1 MKYPTAD
8 RFRTALEDR
17 LRRQAREGGLPLT
30 RLRKDVVFDRLL
42 ARLLI
47 AAPERWI
54 LKGGLALDYRLGDR
68 ARTTKDMDLGR
79 QDDTATAT
87 ADLMAAAALDLG
99 DYFRYV
105 IEQSDV
111 LSGLHDGTAVRYRV
125 HAELAGRTFEH
136 VTVDIGFDAPTVYAV
151 EFVRGRGLLDFADL
165 ESPLVPAIPLTYH
178 VAEKVHAYTR
188 SYSAGGRES
197 TRVKDLVDL
206 VLIATDR
213 ATTLTAGA
221 LRGALDDTF
230 TRRATH
236 RLPRAIPRPPQAWTV
251 PYRKIATEVSLDTA
265 IAAGHTCAVVFLD
278 PVLTGTCAPWAVWQA
293 EAMTWSAD
301 DLPAD

>member
-1 MKYPTAD
+1 VKYPTAD

-47 AAPERWI
+47 AAPERWL

-99 DYFRYV
+99 DYFQYV
-105 IEQSDV
+105 IEQTDV
-111 LSGLHDGTAVRYRV
+111 LSRLQDGTAVRYRV

-136 VTVDIGFDAPTVYAV
+136 VTVDVGFDAPTAYAV

-165 ESPLVPAIPLTYH
+165 ESPLVPAIPLAYH

-188 SYSAGGRES
+188 SYSEGGRES

-206 VLIATDR
+206 VLIATDK

-221 LRGALDDTF
+221 LRAALDDTF
-230 TRRATH
+230 TRRDTH
-236 RLPRAIPRPPQAWTV
+236 RLPQSIPRPPQAWTI
-251 PYRKIATEVSLDTA
+251 PYRKIAGEVGLDTA
-265 IAAGHTCAVVFLD
+265 IATGHTCTVAFLD
-278 PVLTGTCAPWAVWQA
+278 PVLTDTCTSSAVWQT
-293 EAMTWSAD
+293 EAMTWSVNDHSAD
-301 DLPAD
+301 